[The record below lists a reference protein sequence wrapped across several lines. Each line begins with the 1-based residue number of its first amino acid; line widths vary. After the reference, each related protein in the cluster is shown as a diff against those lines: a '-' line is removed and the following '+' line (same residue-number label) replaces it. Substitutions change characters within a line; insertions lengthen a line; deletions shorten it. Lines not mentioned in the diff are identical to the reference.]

1 MYRNIL
7 ILLCFPILLH
17 AQDRREMS
25 ALFDSLRTNPHIRS
39 DEILMERALLGKSLA
54 NSKLFPKLDAFGTYD
69 YANTPSG
76 MLPIAPNDLFVM
88 IKDQS
93 IAQPFSQ
100 HIFRAGAAISMPV
113 FVKSIYTMAAKAK
126 MMYQSA
132 EIKWEI
138 DLLKNEAVI
147 VSSNANLQYMDA
159 LEQALDK
166 KRASLETVKELVNMK
181 VNNGRAPESALLK
194 ISNGINEIDL
204 MRNEVDL
211 NREKAIA
218 AIFTLTGVRVEKSIL
233 MEQTGTY
240 ADGEFRILAPLQ
252 KKIEATELGIRA
264 EKEKLYPALLL
275 HGNYNHS
282 YAMSYNNNLA
292 VNEDYATVGL
302 VLKIP
307 LFEKSQ
313 YVKIKQ
319 SKLDVLDLQ
328 NELDKM
334 RMDFAAQAQQL
345 ENSLTLLDASI
356 KLYERSVKDKEELL
370 RIAKVAY
377 GTDRMTI
384 EDYLKYEDDL
394 LLEKSKLYKVQAQKW
409 QTLMKLAVIYGNKI
423 EEIVK

>member
-1 MYRNIL
+1 MYRSIL

-17 AQDRREMS
+17 AQDGREMS

-39 DEILMERALLGKSLA
+39 DEILMEHALLGKSMA

-69 YANTPSG
+69 YANSPSG

-88 IKDQS
+88 IKDQN

-100 HIFRAGAAISMPV
+100 NIFRAGAAISMPV

-126 MMYQSA
+126 MMYLSA

-166 KRASLETVKELVNMK
+166 KRASLETVRELVNMK

-204 MRNEVDL
+204 MRNEVAL

-218 AIFTLTGVRVEKSIL
+218 AIYTLTGVRLEKPIP

-240 ADGEFRILAPLQ
+240 ADGEFRVLAPLQ
-252 KKIEATELGIRA
+252 KKIEAIELGVRA

-282 YAMSYNNNLA
+282 YAMSYNNSLA

-328 NELDKM
+328 NEMDKM

-356 KLYERSVKDKEELL
+356 KLYESSVKDKEELL

>member
-1 MYRNIL
+1 
-7 ILLCFPILLH
+7 
-17 AQDRREMS
+17 
-25 ALFDSLRTNPHIRS
+25 
-39 DEILMERALLGKSLA
+39 
-54 NSKLFPKLDAFGTYD
+54 
-69 YANTPSG
+69 
-76 MLPIAPNDLFVM
+76 
-88 IKDQS
+88 
-93 IAQPFSQ
+93 
-100 HIFRAGAAISMPV
+100 MPV

-126 MMYQSA
+126 MMYLSA

-166 KRASLETVKELVNMK
+166 KRASLETVRELVNMK

-204 MRNEVDL
+204 MRNEVAL

-218 AIFTLTGVRVEKSIL
+218 AIYTLTGVRLEKPIP

-240 ADGEFRILAPLQ
+240 ADGEFRVLAPLQ
-252 KKIEATELGIRA
+252 KKIEAIELGVRA

-282 YAMSYNNNLA
+282 YAMSYNNSLA

-319 SKLDVLDLQ
+319 SKLDALDLQ

-345 ENSLTLLDASI
+345 ESSLTLLDASI

-394 LLEKSKLYKVQAQKW
+394 LMEKSKLYKVQAQKW